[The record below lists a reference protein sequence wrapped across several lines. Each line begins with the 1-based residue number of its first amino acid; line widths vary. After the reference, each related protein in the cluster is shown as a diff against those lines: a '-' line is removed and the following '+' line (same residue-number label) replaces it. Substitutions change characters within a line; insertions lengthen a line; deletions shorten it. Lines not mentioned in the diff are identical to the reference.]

1 MRKLL
6 LIVSTV
12 VIVLTPTKSNGL
24 VNNIPII
31 EIPKIQI
38 SPRTQHTLGTPPLPP
53 DTTNTVAI
61 VQLQKPQTEREIR
74 KLIAAHPDIKLRTIF
89 HEALDGFSVE
99 GPPASISSLTKEK
112 QIITI
117 SRVNEYH
124 AEMEQNVEIIG
135 GEKIRGYFDQND
147 NRLTGKGIKV
157 GVIDT
162 GIDYTHPDLL
172 RSYGGGRDIVDNDQD
187 PMETKSLN
195 DPSKATLHGTHV
207 AGIIAGNGKIQGVA
221 PEATIIAYRALGP
234 GGAGTTEQV
243 LAAIEQAIK
252 DKVDIMNL
260 SLGNDVNGPDL
271 PISLALN
278 RAVDKGIVAVAAAG
292 NSGPN
297 VWTVGAPGTAS
308 KAISVGASTPALKV
322 PYLQVEPDR
331 QIRIDPMDGSQKW
344 EFDHPLDI
352 VPAGM
357 GRKNDFKNIKGKIA
371 LIQRGGLTFTEKAK
385 NAQEAGAIA
394 VLIYN
399 NTAGSFSGNLDR
411 PLQIPVGALSKREG
425 QFLQK
430 KQSLT
435 ARLNIIEEKD
445 LLADF
450 SSRGPVTGSWEI
462 KPDLVAPGVAIN
474 STIPGGYLALRGTS
488 MAAPHVAGACALIK
502 QAHPDWS
509 PAQIKAALM
518 NTAQPLV
525 KKDQLP
531 YRTFEQGAGRIRVDL
546 AMKADSLVTPSSLQ
560 FGKFQLA
567 GQENRHKAYVTI
579 ENTSDHQQ
587 NYSFKLPAPT
597 EGLMWK
603 FPLSF
608 TLGPKEKKEVEIE
621 LAIDPGH
628 FKQKL
633 YDGYLTLQEGSE
645 EILLPYIYVLEEPNY
660 PRVMGFDFGAGD
672 KPGTYRYEVYL
683 PGGADEF
690 GIALFDE
697 RDYRFVGFLD
707 SGRNVEKGLLK
718 KEIASDR
725 LPPQGTYLAKVFAK
739 KYQKEDFIE
748 TIVTIL
754 KNK

>member
-1 MRKLL
+1 
-6 LIVSTV
+6 
-12 VIVLTPTKSNGL
+12 
-24 VNNIPII
+24 
-31 EIPKIQI
+31 
-38 SPRTQHTLGTPPLPP
+38 
-53 DTTNTVAI
+53 
-61 VQLQKPQTEREIR
+61 LQKPQTEREIR

-99 GPPASISSLTKEK
+99 GPPASIASLTKEK
-112 QIITI
+112 QIITV

-135 GEKIRGYFDQND
+135 GEEIRGYFDQKNY
-147 NRLTGKGIKV
+147 RLTGKGIKV

-172 RSYGGGRDIVDNDQD
+172 RSYGGGHDIVDNDSD
-187 PMETKSLN
+187 PMETKNLN

-243 LAAIEQAIK
+243 LSAIEQAIK
-252 DKVDIMNL
+252 DKVDVMNL
-260 SLGNDVNGPDL
+260 SLGNDVNGPDM

-297 VWTVGAPGTAS
+297 VWTVGSPGTAS
-308 KAISVGASTPALKV
+308 KAISVGASTPVLAV
-322 PYLQVEPDR
+322 PCLQVENDR
-331 QIRIDPMDGSQKW
+331 QIRIEPMDGSQKW

-352 VPAGM
+352 VPAGL
-357 GRKNDFKNIKGKIA
+357 GRKTDFKDMKGKVA

-385 NAQEAGAIA
+385 NAQAAGAIA

-399 NTAGSFSGNLDR
+399 NTAGIFTGNLER
-411 PLQIPVGALSKREG
+411 PLPIPVGALSKRDG

-430 KQSLT
+430 KQKLT

-445 LLADF
+445 QLADF

-488 MAAPHVAGACALIK
+488 MAAPHVAGACALLK
-502 QAHPDWS
+502 QAHPNWS

-518 NTAQPLV
+518 NTALPLV
-525 KKDQLP
+525 KKDQSR
-531 YRTFEQGAGRIRVDL
+531 YRTFEQGAGRIRVDQ
-546 AMKADSLVTPSSLQ
+546 AMKTDSLVTPSSLQ

-567 GQENRHKAYVTI
+567 GQENRHKAYVTV

-587 NYSFKLPAPT
+587 TYSFKLPSPT

-608 TLGPKEKKEVEIE
+608 TLEPKEKKEVEID
-621 LAIDPGH
+621 LTIDPEH

-633 YDGYLTLQEGSE
+633 YDGYLTLKAGSA
-645 EILLPYIYVLEEPNY
+645 EIQLPYIYVLEEPNY

-707 SGRNVEKGLLK
+707 IGRNVEKGLLK
-718 KEIASDR
+718 KEIAADR
-725 LPPQGTYLAKVFAK
+725 LPVDGNYLAKVFAK

-748 TIVTIL
+748 TVITIL